1 METTGVKCEQELP
14 GAPEDLETLLFSE
27 EYDEA
32 PDDPAAWLS
41 AVMEELPPEAEA
53 ETKSPEE
60 EKEAL
65 PEDQGLPLTEAEF
78 DPFSDRLGIDYVP
91 TLSQVEREKRTFFA
105 ASRREKTPGQKN
117 KQPIGSL
124 DSQAV
129 GLRRPAMEDSAL
141 AKKQA
146 PLDLPAGCTPGPMP
160 MGEAPDSM
168 IFSPQEPL
176 AGLQGQS
183 RFGMKLRF
191 SAEDMGSDGMA
202 SMLDGLRTA
211 PTEMPM
217 GMSASGVEPSSRE
230 ADGLMKSDPKP
241 TRPLREDAARINP
254 RETAGPPELRKRGAE
269 AHKDGKKPAQIRQN
283 EADPKP
289 GGMPPRKCREKDA
302 FSAERPPTRRGRAE
316 PFRETPPTRESA
328 AGGKIS
334 MDTAP
339 RRESSTGVKSA
350 MDTDS
355 KREPAGAKSA
365 LDAAPKREPAGTRKT
380 MDAFCEG
387 RSQSASRRLGE
398 LSLER
403 MAVAPDASGRKWQ
416 SGLNVSSV
424 EKSSGKPEG
433 LDEFAARARKKEGP
447 LDRERKETLVLSRTG
462 KPAAPRG
469 SGSRELR
476 PGSGIREP
484 RPTRRKA
491 EDAMAMPGRTT
502 TGSRMGLD
510 DDKRT
515 SRGRRMSMGHGSG
528 KKEN

>member
-1 METTGVKCEQELP
+1 
-14 GAPEDLETLLFSE
+14 
-27 EYDEA
+27 
-32 PDDPAAWLS
+32 
-41 AVMEELPPEAEA
+41 
-53 ETKSPEE
+53 
-60 EKEAL
+60 
-65 PEDQGLPLTEAEF
+65 
-78 DPFSDRLGIDYVP
+78 
-91 TLSQVEREKRTFFA
+91 
-105 ASRREKTPGQKN
+105 
-117 KQPIGSL
+117 
-124 DSQAV
+124 
-129 GLRRPAMEDSAL
+129 
-141 AKKQA
+141 
-146 PLDLPAGCTPGPMP
+146 
-160 MGEAPDSM
+160 
-168 IFSPQEPL
+168 
-176 AGLQGQS
+176 
-183 RFGMKLRF
+183 
-191 SAEDMGSDGMA
+191 
-202 SMLDGLRTA
+202 
-211 PTEMPM
+211 
-217 GMSASGVEPSSRE
+217 
-230 ADGLMKSDPKP
+230 
-241 TRPLREDAARINP
+241 
-254 RETAGPPELRKRGAE
+254 
-269 AHKDGKKPAQIRQN
+269 
-283 EADPKP
+283 
-289 GGMPPRKCREKDA
+289 
-302 FSAERPPTRRGRAE
+302 
-316 PFRETPPTRESA
+316 
-328 AGGKIS
+328 
-334 MDTAP
+334 
-339 RRESSTGVKSA
+339 
-350 MDTDS
+350 
-355 KREPAGAKSA
+355 
-365 LDAAPKREPAGTRKT
+365 